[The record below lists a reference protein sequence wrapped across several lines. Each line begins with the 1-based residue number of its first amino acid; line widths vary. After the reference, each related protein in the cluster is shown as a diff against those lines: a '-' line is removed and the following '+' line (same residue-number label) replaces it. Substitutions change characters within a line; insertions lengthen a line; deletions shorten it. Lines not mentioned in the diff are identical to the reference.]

1 MAELVRTGSKAATRQ
16 LTAKYSNL
24 GAIGVRGHDGTQD
37 VCPPKERVKEA
48 REIIVVLEDS
58 GSILAY
64 SLYAYVIM
72 TSKND

>member
-37 VCPPKERVKEA
+37 VVRQKSA
-48 REIIVVLEDS
+48 SREIIVVLED
-58 GSILAY
+58 GGGILAY